1 MVCGPFPRPQLG
13 SLSREGGNPIF
24 LGHRMGHE
32 EANSPS
38 RRGIR
43 CGLCL
48 SPSSGAAQRLEHLIS
63 SHRSFT
69 AEHPS
74 GPEQEN
80 PPQGRAT
87 GVRVQPGAWRRCHG
101 PRSPGSP
108 GSAKAARGRC
118 AGPALGGDGTTPR
131 GGGRAGGRA
140 APGLG
145 LGDCCCC
152 LGSNGGLGCGGLTGW
167 AERGCREK
175 LRGGMGQ
182 GCGRYGWDAGGS
194 KDPVPHR
201 AADSGTIA
209 KAVAVRQPEPLSSL
223 HSGW

>member
-1 MVCGPFPRPQLG
+1 MGCGPFPRPQLG
-13 SLSREGGNPIF
+13 SPSWK
-24 LGHRMGHE
+24 RMGHE

-38 RRGIR
+38 RCGIR

-48 SPSSGAAQRLEHLIS
+48 SPSSGAAQRLHQLIS

-69 AEHPS
+69 PEHPS
-74 GPEQEN
+74 GPGQEN

-87 GVRVQPGAWRRCHG
+87 GVRVQPGAWRRCHSL
-101 PRSPGSP
+101 RSPGSP

-145 LGDCCCC
+145 LGGCCCP
-152 LGSNGGLGCGGLTGW
+152 GSSGGSGCGRLTRW
-167 AERGCREK
+167 AERGYRAR

-201 AADSGTIA
+201 AADSGIIA
-209 KAVAVRQPEPLSSL
+209 KAVAVGQSEPLSSP